1 MAKVLIVFVILATSL
16 SYQIANGLPESH
28 FYRVHEV
35 NNEDNAL
42 SDEPILY
49 HGAQLWNIPYQ
60 SEFAR
65 NTILGLQD
73 NFGELK
79 FDCSTGDKQTKIA
92 SQRWKTEIIID
103 TNATKNS
110 SRSFTKDD
118 AYNA

>member
-79 FDCSTGDKQTKIA
+79 FDCSTGDKQQIA
-92 SQRWKTEIIID
+92 S
-103 TNATKNS
+103 
-110 SRSFTKDD
+110 
-118 AYNA
+118 